1 MIGKFVTYVWN
12 TVFTKDSTV
21 KVQKVI
27 GYLKFKFKDE
37 MLLTGPSFCEI
48 SQNSDR

>member
-1 MIGKFVTYVWN
+1 MIGKFVTYAWN

-21 KVQKVI
+21 KVKKFI

-37 MLLTGPSFCEI
+37 MLSTRPSFSEI
-48 SQNSDR
+48 LHIL